1 MLFSRSVYLA
11 ACLSPPCLY
20 ADAAGPDWCAS
31 AGFPGESPAVP
42 MTHRDNSTGTI
53 DVRTRYL
60 YCCSF
65 SLPQNR
71 NVVVLAMTTNARAR

>member
-1 MLFSRSVYLA
+1 
-11 ACLSPPCLY
+11 
-20 ADAAGPDWCAS
+20 
-31 AGFPGESPAVP
+31 